1 MQLNFAIFSSSNSV
15 KADPLKVILILDLNV
30 YKGGGGG
37 EVWDLWGAA
46 PLEKRGPGKTI

>member
-1 MQLNFAIFSSSNSV
+1 MQLNFVIFSSSNSV
-15 KADPLKVILILDLNV
+15 KADSLKVILILDLNV
-30 YKGGGGG
+30 NAGGGG